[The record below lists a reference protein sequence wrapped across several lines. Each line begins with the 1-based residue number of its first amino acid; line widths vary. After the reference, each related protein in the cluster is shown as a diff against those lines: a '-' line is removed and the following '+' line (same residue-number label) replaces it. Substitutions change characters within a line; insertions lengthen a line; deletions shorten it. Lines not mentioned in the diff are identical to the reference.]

1 MLLGQ
6 PVAHSLSPLF
16 QNAALDAAGLAL
28 RYEAIDVPEHALD
41 ALLAQLARENA
52 GGNVTLPHKE
62 AVSARAAVRTATA
75 ERVGAVNTFW
85 FDDGA
90 LVGHNTDVGGV
101 ECALAALLPDGT
113 ARIAGATCA
122 VLGAGGSA
130 AAVLVALDR
139 LQAGAIRMHGRT
151 PARAR
156 ALSLRVGVPVTLSD
170 SADLAVRDATIVI
183 NATPVGLR
191 DDAFPVS
198 PEALS
203 GKASVLDLVYRSGET
218 AWVHAC
224 RARGLHAHDGLRM
237 LVEQGA
243 AAYHA
248 WFGVEPS
255 REAMWRVLE
264 SRV

>member
-6 PVAHSLSPLF
+6 PVAHSLSPRF
-16 QNAALDAAGLAL
+16 QNAALDAAGFAL
-28 RYEAIDVPEHALD
+28 RYEAIDVPGHALD

-62 AVSARAAVRTATA
+62 AVSARAGVRTATA

-85 FDDGA
+85 FDDGL

-101 ECALAALLPDGT
+101 ERALAALLPRGT
-113 ARIAGATCA
+113 ASISGAACA

-130 AAVLVALDR
+130 AAVLVALDQ
-139 LQAGAIRMHGRT
+139 LHAGPIRMHGRT
-151 PARAR
+151 ASRVH
-156 ALSLRVGVPVTLSD
+156 ALSKRVGVPVTSSE
-170 SADLAVRDATIVI
+170 SAELAVRDATIVI

-198 PEALS
+198 PAALS
-203 GKASVLDLVYRSGET
+203 ANANVLDLVYRSGET
-218 AWVHAC
+218 SWVHAC
-224 RARGLHAHDGLRM
+224 RARGLRAHDGLRM

-255 REAMWRVLE
+255 RDAMWRVLE
-264 SRV
+264 PRA